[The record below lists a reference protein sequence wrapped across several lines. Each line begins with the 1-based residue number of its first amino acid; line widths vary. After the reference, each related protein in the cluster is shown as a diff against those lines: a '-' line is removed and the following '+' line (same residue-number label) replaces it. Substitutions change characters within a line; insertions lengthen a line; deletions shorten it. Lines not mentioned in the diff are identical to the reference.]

1 MKMYVCCPICSKTLI
16 QAETIKNGIIKCE
29 SCHKRII
36 VEIDKGKITAVPL
49 EKTGSSPLWG
59 TSFTLKDKSRQSILI
74 NDSANLVL
82 FAYMAHPHKPQNG

>member
-36 VEIDKGKITAVPL
+36 VEIDKGKVTVVPL
-49 EKTGSSPLWG
+49 EVENKKDTRRHSRRFFIFGHSPCLLAV
-59 TSFTLKDKSRQSILI
+59 S
-74 NDSANLVL
+74 N
-82 FAYMAHPHKPQNG
+82 AHV

>member
-49 EKTGSSPLWG
+49 E
-59 TSFTLKDKSRQSILI
+59 LK
-74 NDSANLVL
+74 N
-82 FAYMAHPHKPQNG
+82 